1 MTYFTQL
8 LIDALLLG
16 GIYTLM
22 AIGLSLSY
30 GVARVINFAH
40 GEAVMLGA
48 YGAFWGFRLLGL
60 DPLMAIPAVAML
72 GIVAGAIVFR
82 LTILPILDS
91 QQENQILL
99 TFGIGLVLQS
109 LAVMAW
115 SADERAT
122 NPDYAL
128 SSFEL
133 GDLVVPGARLIGC
146 AVAGVLV
153 AILFLWLKF
162 TELGRASRALAD
174 NREAAGLMGIN
185 VPAMFAFVFGLG
197 VALGDTTGAIVSFI
211 LPVTPFMGF
220 SILIK
225 SFAIVVLGGLG
236 SIVGTVI
243 GAFVVAFAE
252 TAVAYYVPDG
262 NGWAE
267 AVAFA
272 ILFVV
277 LVVRPNGIL
286 GTQATL

>member
-1 MTYFTQL
+1 MAYFTQL
-8 LIDALLLG
+8 LIDGVLLG
-16 GIYTLM
+16 GVYTLM

-48 YGAFWGFRLLGL
+48 YVAFWCFRLLGL
-60 DPLMAIPAVAML
+60 DPLLAIPAIAIM
-72 GIVAGAIVFR
+72 GIVGGFVIFR
-82 LTILPILDS
+82 LTILPVVDS
-91 QQENQILL
+91 PQNQILL
-99 TFGIGLVLQS
+99 TFGIGLILQS
-109 LAVMAW
+109 IAIMAW
-115 SADERAT
+115 SADERSA
-122 NPDYAL
+122 NPIYAL
-128 SSFEL
+128 SSFEF

-146 AVAGVLV
+146 AVAVVLV
-153 AILFLWLKF
+153 AVLFLWLRL

-185 VPAMFAFVFGLG
+185 VPVMFAFVFGLG
-197 VALGDTTGAIVSFI
+197 VALGGTTGAIVSFI
-211 LPVTPFMGF
+211 LPITPFMGF
-220 SILIK
+220 AILIK

-236 SIVGTVI
+236 SVVGTVI

-272 ILFVV
+272 ILFLV
-277 LVVRPNGIL
+277 LILRPNGIL
-286 GTQATL
+286 GKPATL

>member
-1 MTYFTQL
+1 MLYFTQL
-8 LIDALLLG
+8 LIDASLLG

-48 YGAFWGFRLLGL
+48 YAAFWGFHLLGL
-60 DPLMAIPAVAML
+60 DPLLSIPLVAVLGVAG
-72 GIVAGAIVFR
+72 GIVVFR
-82 LTILPILDS
+82 LTILPIMDS
-91 QQENQILL
+91 PQETQILL

-109 LAVMAW
+109 MAIMAW
-115 SADERAT
+115 SADERAA
-122 NPDYAL
+122 NPSYAL
-128 SSFEL
+128 SSFEF
-133 GDLVVPGARLIGC
+133 GELVIPGARLIGF
-146 AVAGVLV
+146 AAAGALV
-153 AILFLWLKF
+153 AVLFLWLKY

-185 VPAMFAFVFGLG
+185 VPAMFAFVFGLS
-197 VALGDTTGAIVSFI
+197 VALGATTGTIVSFI

-225 SFAIVVLGGLG
+225 SFAIIVLGGLG
-236 SIVGTVI
+236 SIVGTLI

-267 AVAFA
+267 AIAFV
-272 ILFVV
+272 ILFIV
-277 LVVRPNGIL
+277 LISRPNGIL
-286 GTQATL
+286 GQPATL

>member
-1 MTYFTQL
+1 M
-8 LIDALLLG
+8 
-16 GIYTLM
+16 
-22 AIGLSLSY
+22 
-30 GVARVINFAH
+30 VPCVRKRK
-40 GEAVMLGA
+40 
-48 YGAFWGFRLLGL
+48 GAFGLGL
-60 DPLMAIPAVAML
+60 I
-72 GIVAGAIVFR
+72 
-82 LTILPILDS
+82 
-91 QQENQILL
+91 
-99 TFGIGLVLQS
+99 LQS

-115 SADERAT
+115 SADERAA
-122 NPDYAL
+122 NPVYAL
-128 SSFEL
+128 SSFEF

-146 AVAGVLV
+146 VVAGALV
-153 AILFLWLKF
+153 AVLFLWLRF

-185 VPAMFAFVFGLG
+185 VPAMFAFVFGLS
-197 VALGDTTGAIVSFI
+197 VALGATTGAIVSFI

-220 SILIK
+220 AILIK

-243 GAFVVAFAE
+243 GAFIVAFAE

-267 AVAFA
+267 AVALA

-286 GTQATL
+286 GKSATI